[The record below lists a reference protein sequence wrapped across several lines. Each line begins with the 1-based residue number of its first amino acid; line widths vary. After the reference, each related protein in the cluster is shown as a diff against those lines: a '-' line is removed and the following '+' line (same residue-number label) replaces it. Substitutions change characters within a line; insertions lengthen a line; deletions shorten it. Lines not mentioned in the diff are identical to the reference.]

1 MSQNLEQSNYQFYN
15 IFTMQNVDQG
25 QKWGR
30 GAPNQRRFGTNN
42 DEQIKMSSTSSPTL
56 QRMAAVETQKMQQT
70 STWDGR

>member
-42 DEQIKMSSTSSPTL
+42 DEQIKMSSTSSLTL
-56 QRMAAVETQKMQQT
+56 QRMVVEAQKKQQT
-70 STWDGR
+70 STWARQ

>member
-30 GAPNQRRFGTNN
+30 GVPNQRRFGTNN
-42 DEQIKMSSTSSPTL
+42 DEQIKMSSTSSLTL
-56 QRMAAVETQKMQQT
+56 QRMVVEAQKKQQT
-70 STWDGR
+70 STWARQ

>member
-30 GAPNQRRFGTNN
+30 GAPNQRRFGTNS
-42 DEQIKMSSTSSPTL
+42 DEQIKMSSTSSLTL
-56 QRMAAVETQKMQQT
+56 QRMVVETQKKQQT
-70 STWDGR
+70 STWARQ